1 MSEYSLD
8 KSLLTS
14 LKICTFYLFF
24 PMISKEMERV
34 MYRYDGLL
42 YLLKQNNIRKSDLTK
57 LLNISSR
64 TIAKIS
70 RGEKLSTLIINKL
83 CLFFGCSKDDLY
95 TVISDNPILQRL
107 RDEKNHKIS
116 GGLYHEIQVRMTYNS
131 NHIEGNSLSEEKT
144 RLIFETHTIGSE
156 DSISVDDIIET
167 VNHFRAIDYCIDIAE
182 KPLTEDIIKHI
193 HYLVKRGIRDETFS
207 WFNVGE
213 YKTHSNLVG
222 GIQTSDPES
231 VENDIQQLLLS
242 YTEKKNISFEDIV
255 EFHYLFECIHPFQDG
270 NGRVGR
276 LIAFKECLKYRVVP
290 IIIEDEKKFGY
301 YRGLKEFLKD
311 PGYLIDTCYDGQDT
325 IKQLLKYFNIESC

>member
-1 MSEYSLD
+1 MPILR
-8 KSLLTS
+8 LL
-14 LKICTFYLFF
+14 
-24 PMISKEMERV
+24 
-34 MYRYDGLL
+34 
-42 YLLKQNNIRKSDLTK
+42 
-57 LLNISSR
+57 
-64 TIAKIS
+64 
-70 RGEKLSTLIINKL
+70 
-83 CLFFGCSKDDLY
+83 DDLFI
-95 TVISDNPILQRL
+95 VISDNPILQRL

-131 NHIEGNSLSEEKT
+131 NHIEGNNLSEEET
-144 RLIFETHTIGSE
+144 RRIFETHTIGGE

-193 HYLVKRGIRDETFS
+193 HYLVKRGTRDETFS
-207 WFNVGE
+207 WVDVSE
-213 YKTHSNLVG
+213 YKTHSNVVG

-231 VENDIQQLLLS
+231 VENDIKQLLLS
-242 YTEKKNISFEDIV
+242 YKEKKNITFEDIV

-276 LIAFKECLKYRVVP
+276 LIAFKECLKYKVVP
-290 IIIEDEKKFGY
+290 FIIEDEKKFIY

-325 IKQLLKYFNIESC
+325 IKQLLKYFNIEPC

>member
-1 MSEYSLD
+1 
-8 KSLLTS
+8 
-14 LKICTFYLFF
+14 
-24 PMISKEMERV
+24 

-131 NHIEGNSLSEEKT
+131 NHIEGSSLSEEET
-144 RLIFETHTIGSE
+144 RRIFETRTIGSE

-182 KPLTEDIIKHI
+182 KPLTEDS
-193 HYLVKRGIRDETFS
+193 DETFS

-213 YKTHSNLVG
+213 YKTHSNVVG

-231 VENDIQQLLLS
+231 VENDIKQLLLS
-242 YTEKKNISFEDIV
+242 YKEKKNISFEDIV
-255 EFHYLFECIHPFQDG
+255 EFHYLFECIHPFQDD
-270 NGRVGR
+270 NGRAGR
-276 LIAFKECLKYRVVP
+276 LIAFKECLKYKVVP
-290 IIIEDEKKFGY
+290 FIIEDKKKFFY
-301 YRGLKEFLKD
+301 YRGLKEFSKD
-311 PGYLIDTCYDGQDT
+311 PGCLIYACYDGQDNM
-325 IKQLLKYFNIESC
+325 KQLVKYFNIESC

>member
-1 MSEYSLD
+1 MSEYSLEE
-8 KSLLTS
+8 SLLKP
-14 LKICTFYLFF
+14 LKICTFYLFSL
-24 PMISKEMERV
+24 MISKEMERV

-95 TVISDNPILQRL
+95 TVVSDNPILQRL

-131 NHIEGNSLSEEKT
+131 NHIEGNSLSEEET
-144 RLIFETHTIGSE
+144 RRIFETHTIGSE
-156 DSISVDDIIET
+156 DSILVDDIIET

-193 HYLVKRGIRDETFS
+193 HYLVKRGTRDETFS

-231 VENDIQQLLLS
+231 VENDIKQLLLS
-242 YTEKKNISFEDIV
+242 YKEKKNITFEDIV

-276 LIAFKECLKYRVVP
+276 LIAFKECLKYKVVP
-290 IIIEDEKKFGY
+290 FIIEDEKKFIY
-301 YRGLKEFLKD
+301 YNGLKEFSKD
-311 PGYLIDTCYDGQDT
+311 PGCLIYACYDGQDNM
-325 IKQLLKYFNIESC
+325 KQLVKYFNIESC